1 MGGDRNESAVQAS
14 IRLGLPLDLIKE
26 AEGFQQCGD
35 ELYADNAQ
43 TVKVFIDMSTQ
54 WRVGMGGVVGLDYNV
69 LPMIFSIRNI
79 DGEERAEVF
88 EGIKVMEGSA
98 LKTMR
103 EQQE

>member
-54 WRVGMGGVVGLDYNV
+54 WRVGVGGAVGLDYNV
-69 LPMIFSIRNI
+69 IPLVFDIRGVTDDDRGEVF
-79 DGEERAEVF
+79 DGLKIMERA
-88 EGIKVMEGSA
+88 A
-98 LKTMR
+98 LDVINGKD
-103 EQQE
+103 